1 MANKLATTFH
11 MYNWFVKLIAAA
23 LLITLGIVLLLVDID
38 QLIEASVGVVIAVYA
53 IIRLVPFVRTQ
64 KSDLIKTI
72 NIVEI
77 TLNILVA
84 AIFIIAAFITE
95 EGLGAVF
102 GYMLAGVLL
111 GRGMVHFYG
120 LSYGAESGDHLSYF
134 FHVGTIVVASFI
146 FARGF
151 EASDL
156 VILLAVLAF
165 LGATYS
171 GIDGFNGY
179 NRYRRYKTVE
189 TTDETT
195 TEDRVPTGIEAPSKK
210 DEEKD
215 RDQPVS

>member
-1 MANKLATTFH
+1 MANKLVTTIH
-11 MYNWFVKLIAAA
+11 MYNWFLKLIAAA
-23 LLITLGIVLLLVDID
+23 LLITLGIVLIWIDID

-72 NIVEI
+72 NIIEI

-84 AIFIIAAFITE
+84 AIFILGAFFTE

-111 GRGMVHFYG
+111 VRGMVHFYG
-120 LSYGAESGDHLSYF
+120 LSDGAESGDHVSYF
-134 FHVGTIVVASFI
+134 FHIAAIVVASFI
-146 FARGF
+146 FSRGF
-151 EASDL
+151 QASDL
-156 VILLAVLAF
+156 VILLAILAF
-165 LGATYS
+165 LGAAYS
-171 GIDGFNGY
+171 AFDGYNEY

-189 TTDETT
+189 TTDQPSA
-195 TEDRVPTGIEAPSKK
+195 EDQMPTGIQAPSKK

-215 RDQPVS
+215 RDQPIS